1 VELVRKHIPKESS
14 ALLPLIEEI
23 LSETD
28 RLQMAEQFHELE
40 TAILGSSRLEAF
52 LAGVR
57 ELSRKYSLE
66 RVWQFPL
73 RRGQGAYAS
82 SYRADPP

>member
-1 VELVRKHIPKESS
+1 MELVRKHIRKESS
-14 ALLPLIEEI
+14 TLLPLIEEG

-28 RLQMAEQFHELE
+28 RLQMADELHEWE

-52 LAGVR
+52 LGGAR

-66 RVWQFPL
+66 KT
-73 RRGQGAYAS
+73 
-82 SYRADPP
+82 